1 MFWFLCGV
9 IMGIY
14 LDQTFTIPN
23 IQEHIDQYNHNVGQG
38 DINS

>member
-14 LDQTFTIPN
+14 LDQTFEIPS
-23 IQEHIDQYNHNVGQG
+23 IQEAVERYQSQIKAE
-38 DINS
+38 